1 MRSSLLLSSL
11 LLAVL
16 TSTAGGVEPGGVK
29 VNPGMSTQALQGAL
43 DRAPRGATVTF
54 AAGNYP
60 LTTALMI
67 PCRDLHITGPVAAT
81 PTATLTALY
90 QNGDIF
96 IFQGGC
102 PAMGSVRYLHFAKTG
117 AVYFGGGD
125 DSNFTFEHNL
135 VTELPSG
142 INNVAAESGLYFDG
156 SLTTKLKNIV
166 IKYNTFGDD
175 KSCIAVYATP
185 HDQGGYCA
193 GVITH
198 QGEDNN
204 LTIDY
209 NTFNHVE
216 QGVHFLQLAEFK
228 PGQPT
233 GVCLSC
239 SLQYNYIVHYH
250 RIGIEIQTST
260 PSNPIL
266 VEHNAI
272 VDPIAASWDTF
283 AVSMA
288 CCQSGFVQT
297 VNGHSPGYIFD
308 DNVLIASLPIGR
320 GGCPP
325 YGVEFWG
332 TGPQGSN
339 SLIQGTFCHGYT
351 WGFGS
356 APWSITHNYICGPN
370 FATKGG
376 YITNQQHQNNPP
388 LQSDNITGTR
398 CLPTASQAPV
408 ISPPGGSI
416 SGSQVVTL
424 SDDGKNTGIWY
435 TTDGSTPVPGA
446 GTARYYTAPITL
458 TGTTTVKAVGMWGA
472 PNQPVRYP
480 TGFGYVPSS
489 AITASYVLTSSP
501 RRIEPRNQH

>member
-1 MRSSLLLSSL
+1 MRSSLLTFAVGIGILCSSVCS
-11 LLAVL
+11 A
-16 TSTAGGVEPGGVK
+16 EPGGVK
-29 VNPGMSTQALQGAL
+29 VNPGMSTSALQSVL
-43 DRAPRGATVTF
+43 DKAPRGSTITF

-67 PCRDLHITGPVAAT
+67 PCRDLHITGPVATT

-102 PAMGSVRYLHFAKTG
+102 PALGSVRYLHFEKTG
-117 AVYFGGGD
+117 AVYFGNGD

-142 INNVAAESGLYFDG
+142 INNVAAEAALYFDG

-175 KSCIAVYATP
+175 KSCVAVFATP
-185 HDQGGYCA
+185 HEQGGYCA

-198 QGEDNN
+198 QGEVNN
-204 LTIDY
+204 ITINY
-209 NTFNHVE
+209 NNFIHVE

-228 PGQPT
+228 PGQPS
-233 GVCLSC
+233 GVCISC
-239 SLQYNYIVHYH
+239 KLQYNYIVHYH
-250 RIGIEIQTST
+250 RIGIEIQIST
-260 PSNPIL
+260 PTDPIL

-272 VDPIAASWDTF
+272 VDPINSSWITF

-297 VNGHSPGYIFD
+297 VNGHSPGYIFN
-308 DNVLIASLPIGR
+308 DNVLVSTLPEGR

-332 TGPQGSN
+332 TGPQGTN

-370 FATKGG
+370 FVPKGG
-376 YITNQQHQNNPP
+376 YITNQQKQNNPP
-388 LQSDNITGTR
+388 TQSDNIVDTK
-398 CLPTASQAPV
+398 CLPTASKAPV
-408 ISPPGGSI
+408 ILPSGGST

-424 SDDGKNTGIWY
+424 SDPGQNTGIWY

-446 GTARYYTAPITL
+446 GTARYYTAPFTVSN
-458 TGTTTVKAVGMWGA
+458 TTTVKAVGMWGA
-472 PNQPVRYP
+472 LNQPVSYP
-480 TGFGYVPSS
+480 SGYGYIPSNVV
-489 AITASYVLTSSP
+489 TASYTP
-501 RRIEPRNQH
+501 GAAAKR